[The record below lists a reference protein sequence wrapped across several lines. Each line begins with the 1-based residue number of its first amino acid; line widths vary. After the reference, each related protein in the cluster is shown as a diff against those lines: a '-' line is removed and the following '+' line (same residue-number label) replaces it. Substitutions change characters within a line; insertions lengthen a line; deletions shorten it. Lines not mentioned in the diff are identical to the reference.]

1 MRGRINELLQ
11 IVSLPIPNTIGI
23 VDVAR
28 LAARGEGSPPGD
40 HVLDGAVVMI
50 ENVVRKRSQF
60 PDGAVAKVARAS
72 QRSRSTMRSMS

>member
-28 LAARGEGSPPGD
+28 LAARG
-40 HVLDGAVVMI
+40 LQRRAAI
-50 ENVVRKRSQF
+50 RSQ
-60 PDGAVAKVARAS
+60 PVR
-72 QRSRSTMRSMS
+72 

>member
-28 LAARGEGSPPGD
+28 AFKDVPRS
-40 HVLDGAVVMI
+40 V
-50 ENVVRKRSQF
+50 RSQF
-60 PDGAVAKVARAS
+60 DDCPI
-72 QRSRSTMRSMS
+72 SM